1 MSTIG
6 RLAKKH
12 GLSRSTLLYYERIG
26 LFCPS
31 EYTKGEYR
39 HYNAK
44 DDARLARICEL
55 RKAGLSL
62 KDIGRIL
69 EEGSGSHMT
78 RVLEDRLS
86 ELNEE
91 MNGLKEQQV
100 LVAGL
105 LAHEK
110 LPADNELMDKKTWAV
125 LLKTAG
131 FSEEDMRNW
140 HMRFERSAPEK
151 HDRFLRHLRIPE
163 PDISAIR
170 AMAAAPHAI
179 FTINRETGRFM
190 EVFFKLYEGL
200 KREGPGSLAMTRR
213 AYEMCTGLPDKPAVL
228 ELGCGTGGATMDLAR
243 IMDGTIV
250 ATDVYQP
257 FLDTLMQRA
266 EDLGVSD
273 RVTALPR
280 DMGDLD
286 FEPAGFDLIWC
297 EGAAYSM
304 GVDKALAYWKQFLK
318 PGGCMVISDAVWLT
332 DNAPDEVNGFWKEAY
347 PTMRTARDNEE
358 AAEKLGYVSLGH
370 FIIDDACWKDFYDDG
385 QQRRN
390 NVESAYGDDPDGRA
404 ISDSTRL
411 EIDLYRRYPGMF
423 GYCMHVLKIEGS

>member
-179 FTINRETGRFM
+179 FTINRET
-190 EVFFKLYEGL
+190 
-200 KREGPGSLAMTRR
+200 
-213 AYEMCTGLPDKPAVL
+213 
-228 ELGCGTGGATMDLAR
+228 
-243 IMDGTIV
+243 
-250 ATDVYQP
+250 
-257 FLDTLMQRA
+257 
-266 EDLGVSD
+266 
-273 RVTALPR
+273 
-280 DMGDLD
+280 
-286 FEPAGFDLIWC
+286 
-297 EGAAYSM
+297 
-304 GVDKALAYWKQFLK
+304 
-318 PGGCMVISDAVWLT
+318 
-332 DNAPDEVNGFWKEAY
+332 
-347 PTMRTARDNEE
+347 
-358 AAEKLGYVSLGH
+358 
-370 FIIDDACWKDFYDDG
+370 
-385 QQRRN
+385 
-390 NVESAYGDDPDGRA
+390 
-404 ISDSTRL
+404 
-411 EIDLYRRYPGMF
+411 
-423 GYCMHVLKIEGS
+423 